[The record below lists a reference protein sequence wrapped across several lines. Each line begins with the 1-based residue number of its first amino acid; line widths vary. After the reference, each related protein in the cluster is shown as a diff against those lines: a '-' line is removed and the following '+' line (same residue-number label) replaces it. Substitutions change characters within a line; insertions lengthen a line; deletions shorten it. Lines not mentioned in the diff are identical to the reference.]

1 MSRGEGRT
9 LIINRLD
16 VRKLIQGIFQ
26 GFERFGFNRIII
38 LKRRHIFL
46 IKLWKNRLII
56 SPDPSDVGLMTVI
69 KLINNKDMNRK
80 GMSPSVFLKVGLLV
94 STFLYFV
101 NKPGSLKS
109 RKRCMKR
116 PFLSCAGGDSPPEQC
131 VFVAVGPPAEY
142 ATHFHSSSLAVLF

>member
-1 MSRGEGRT
+1 M
-9 LIINRLD
+9 I
-16 VRKLIQGIFQ
+16 
-26 GFERFGFNRIII
+26 GFNWTII
-38 LKRRHIFL
+38 LKTRRVFL

-69 KLINNKDMNRK
+69 KLINNKDMTRK
-80 GMSPSVFLKVGLLV
+80 GTSRRVFLKVDLLV

-109 RKRCMKR
+109 RKHCMKR
-116 PFLSCAGGDSPPEQC
+116 PFLSCAGGDSLPEHS
-131 VFVAVGPPAEY
+131 VFVTVGPPAEY